1 VTALEIAGAVA
12 WLVAVGAIVHAART
26 AGRRRDPYGRTP
38 AQVVGYRPGH
48 LEQLRELEGSGL
60 HRAPDGGDH

>member
-26 AGRRRDPYGRTP
+26 AGRRRDVYGRTP
-38 AQVVGYRPGH
+38 EQVVGYRPGQ
-48 LEQLRELEGSGL
+48 LARLRELEGAGL
-60 HRAPDGGDH
+60 HRSPDED